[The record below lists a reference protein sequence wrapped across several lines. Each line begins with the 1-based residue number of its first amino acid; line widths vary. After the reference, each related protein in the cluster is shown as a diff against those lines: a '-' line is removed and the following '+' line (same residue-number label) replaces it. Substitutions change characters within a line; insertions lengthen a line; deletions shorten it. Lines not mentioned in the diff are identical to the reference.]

1 MPKGSKPDAENPAWT
16 DAKFRN
22 AKTFR
27 ELPADLQRALKR
39 GRGPQRT
46 PTKKLISIRLSGDVL
61 AALRA
66 KGPGWQGLA
75 DETLRKAFV
84 KKAS

>member
-1 MPKGSKPDAENPAWT
+1 MPKHSKPDVENPEWT
-16 DAKFRN
+16 KAKFAT
-22 AKTFR
+22 AKR
-27 ELPADLQRALKR
+27 LDELSPELQRVLKN

-46 PTKKLISIRLSGDVL
+46 PTKKQISIRLSQDVL

-66 KGPGWQGLA
+66 KGRGWQGLA
-75 DETLRKAFV
+75 DQTLRKAFV